1 MTKMLNTVATSAVIN
16 SDEDFQKCCLC
27 RENNLQI
34 SAKFL
39 GNRLHEN
46 TQEVHTEKE
55 LDKVVLV

>member
-1 MTKMLNTVATSAVIN
+1 MTKMLNTVTTTSAVIN

-39 GNRLHEN
+39 GSRFQEN
-46 TQEVHTEKE
+46 IQEVHGVVEK
-55 LDKVVLV
+55 